1 MSNYIKFGEWKKTRY
16 EKNESVKEVTQEKSS
31 ALLIAEL
38 EELEDLRKKA
48 IRNKETYDAKL
59 LELDIRLKKL
69 EIEKTDILKKQK
81 DLSEAK
87 EIAKKTK
94 LEAKSHDQK

>member
-38 EELEDLRKKA
+38 EELEDL
-48 IRNKETYDAKL
+48 
-59 LELDIRLKKL
+59 
-69 EIEKTDILKKQK
+69 
-81 DLSEAK
+81 S
-87 EIAKKTK
+87 
-94 LEAKSHDQK
+94 